1 MGIFGIAKKG
11 FGMLGKTR
19 AKRKMLS
26 GTSTRAERLKHGVRD
41 KTIKSVPVSPSVK
54 KGDVKESMRLGR
66 QHFYMKNIDEVNK
79 HVTDIKKGEKAKKGL
94 KQMRDTKRA
103 FKIGKKKTFPSDPD
117 QGSKEWGQQ

>member
-11 FGMLGKTR
+11 FGMLGKAR
-19 AKRKMLS
+19 AKKKMLS

-66 QHFYMKNIDEVNK
+66 QHFYLRNIDEVDKNVK
-79 HVTDIKKGEKAKKGL
+79 SIKKGKKAKKEL
-94 KQMRDTKRA
+94 ERMVDTKRG
-103 FKIGKKKTFPSDPD
+103 FKIGKKTFPSDPD
-117 QGSKEWGQQ
+117 KGSKEWGKQ